1 MKIVVNIIGQV
12 AKVMGKLC
20 KIGQLW
26 TANVKVKLLVEIV
39 VKLSFVIM
47 IAVTMGLAKKMGNV
61 FVIVAFLDK
70 IAVLLS
76 SSFQG
81 LLSRSKID

>member
-1 MKIVVNIIGQV
+1 
-12 AKVMGKLC
+12 
-20 KIGQLW
+20 
-26 TANVKVKLLVEIV
+26 VEIV

-47 IAVTMGLAKKMGNV
+47 IAVTMGLVKKMGNV